1 MKRSWARRWRAFA
14 HPTDAGWLSD
24 KHPRTRGV
32 VAPELCF
39 RFALSAMRGRREGR
53 VSTDTRGPRAT
64 KKARGRNH
72 RFSRTLR
79 PSLRDGFTAYSAL
92 SPGTGL
98 FCSRHARD
106 HHLARLT
113 SASGGQD
120 HTPLLYAS
128 TSLVRR
134 DPHVHRISAS
144 RVVTIAIRPLASR
157 RDGCTILLIYRIR
170 KAEYFLRQGW
180 TAFLKNCPTGK
191 SVGLCGTADA
201 EEPWRMQSA
210 AKRTRG
216 ARDAGDVTKS

>member
-1 MKRSWARRWRAFA
+1 VRRWARRWRAFT
-14 HPTDAGWLSD
+14 HPTDPGWLSD
-24 KHPRTRGV
+24 KYPHSRGV
-32 VAPELCF
+32 IAPELCF
-39 RFALSAMRGRREGR
+39 IFRTSDMRGRREGR

-134 DPHVHRISAS
+134 DPHVHRIRAS

-157 RDGCTILLIYRIR
+157 RDARTILLIYSIR
-170 KAEYFLRQGW
+170 KAEYFLREGW
-180 TAFLKNCPTGK
+180 TAFLKNCPSGK
-191 SVGLCGTADA
+191 SVGLCDTADA
-201 EEPWRMQSA
+201 EELCRMQSA
-210 AKRTRG
+210 DKRTPG